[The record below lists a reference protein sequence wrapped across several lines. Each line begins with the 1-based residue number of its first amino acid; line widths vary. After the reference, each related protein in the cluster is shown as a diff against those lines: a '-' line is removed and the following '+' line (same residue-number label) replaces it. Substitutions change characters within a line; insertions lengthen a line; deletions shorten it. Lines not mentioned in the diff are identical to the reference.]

1 MAITPQAIKD
11 QEFQTKF
18 RGYDPIEVKGYLEL
32 VAEEFFELLEKV
44 RQQEEEIE
52 VLSQEKGLLDEMNAK
67 LEDDIETALK
77 TTDDVRKEG
86 EEKDAARA
94 ELEKE
99 IEELQTA
106 QADLEEEQKEWE
118 EEVIAAEGR
127 VAEFEEK
134 LRKSQSEKD
143 TLQNKLEMLEEQIK
157 ELKGEEI
164 DFKRTIGAAQRF
176 VDQLKASAETEAS
189 ELLQSSEEKAAAAL
203 QAARNEIERLRQDAF
218 AELSRLPEEIALLN
232 QQKRQ
237 VREDLRETLNSYLE
251 QIDSF
256 SEVDETVKEY
266 EFDELFQKIEL
277 TDELTAAL
285 DEEVSDHKSSEELFD
300 EGEELDL
307 ELPEDGEDDDD
318 EDDQKDD
325 LRKKLEEGGIAYLSD
340 DS

>member
-52 VLSQEKGLLDEMNAK
+52 VLSQEKGLLEEMNAK

-77 TTDDVRKEG
+77 TTEDVRKEG
-86 EEKDAARA
+86 LEKDEARA

-99 IEELQTA
+99 IEELQTT

-118 EEVIAAEGR
+118 EEVSTAEGR
-127 VAEFEEK
+127 VAEFGEQ
-134 LRKSQSEKD
+134 LRKIESEKGG
-143 TLQNKLEMLEEQIK
+143 LQNKLEMFEEQIK

-176 VDQLKASAETEAS
+176 VDELKASAEEEAS
-189 ELLQSSEEKAAAAL
+189 ELIQSSEEKASAAL
-203 QAARNEIERLRQDAF
+203 QAARDEIERLRQDAF

-237 VREDLRETLNSYLE
+237 VQGDLRETLHSYLE
-251 QIDSF
+251 QIDSV

-277 TDELTAAL
+277 PDDIAATSDEEASVHNTSDEL
-285 DEEVSDHKSSEELFD
+285 SD

-307 ELPEDGEDDDD
+307 ELPDEGEEDDD
-318 EDDQKDD
+318 EEEEKDD